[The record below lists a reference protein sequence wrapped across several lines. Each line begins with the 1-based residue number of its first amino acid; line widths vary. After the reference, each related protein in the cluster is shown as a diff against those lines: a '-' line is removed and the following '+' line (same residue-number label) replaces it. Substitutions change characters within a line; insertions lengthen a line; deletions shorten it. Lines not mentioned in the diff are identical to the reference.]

1 MAQCFV
7 KYCGLCSHYFFLF
20 LLGSQYLVSLGPM
33 VWLLNHVLC
42 FYWAPRTPFL
52 RARWFGCSACFL
64 FLLGSQYP
72 VSLGPWLQLDDKSL
86 AAATAVPVPV
96 KWRRRR
102 KTISPWLQLDEKSLA
117 ATTAVAVAVKY
128 WRARTTSPIR

>member
-1 MAQCFV
+1 M
-7 KYCGLCSHYFFLF
+7 KYTHGADRRQGTHLTDLIGDDPMFCKVLRIVFTLFFF
-20 LLGSQYLVSLGPM
+20 
-33 VWLLNHVLC
+33 W
-42 FYWAPRTPFL
+42 
-52 RARWFGCSACFL
+52 

-102 KTISPWLQLDEKSLA
+102 KTISPWLQLDKKSLA
-117 ATTAVAVAVKY
+117 VATAVALLFDEPTTVK
-128 WRARTTSPIR
+128 SSC